1 MRSQGRYANRDHGDV
16 ADAQSISRPSRD
28 GTPWHLLTLR
38 AMLAKAARMVASRKG
53 SAIAHAL
60 AAQYQE
66 NSKQEEI
73 QLMT

>member
-1 MRSQGRYANRDHGDV
+1 
-16 ADAQSISRPSRD
+16 
-28 GTPWHLLTLR
+28 
-38 AMLAKAARMVASRKG
+38 MLAKAARMVASRKG